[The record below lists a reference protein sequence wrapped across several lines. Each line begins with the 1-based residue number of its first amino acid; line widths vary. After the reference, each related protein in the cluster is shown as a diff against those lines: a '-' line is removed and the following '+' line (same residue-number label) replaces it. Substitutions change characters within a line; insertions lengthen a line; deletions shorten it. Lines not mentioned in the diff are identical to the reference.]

1 MLLNGAMAQS
11 SWYPAR
17 GRQQDGVRRLAPELI
32 EALPRVAHRTP
43 VGRAMEKATF
53 LVGPDM
59 TLLELMRLFVDMGAH
74 AAPVVDE
81 RGEPIG
87 VVSKADV
94 FVELAERPQNL
105 RPSGVYRATTPGS
118 TRWESVSPPLVRD
131 IMTPLSTVVFEETS
145 LADAAALIAHRRI
158 HPLPVLDE
166 QGQVAGILS
175 SIDVLRWLARNDGHQ
190 NV

>member
-1 MLLNGAMAQS
+1 VPMAQS
-11 SWYPAR
+11 SSYSAR
-17 GRQQDGVRRLAPELI
+17 GRQQDGVRRLGPELI

-43 VGRAMEKATF
+43 VAKAMEKATF

-81 RGEPIG
+81 RGDPIG

-94 FVELAERPQNL
+94 FVELAERPENL
-105 RPSGVYRATTPGS
+105 RRSGVYRAAEEAGAS
-118 TRWESVSPPLVRD
+118 RWEAVSPPVVRD
-131 IMTPLSTVVFEETS
+131 IMMPLTTVVFEETS
-145 LADAAALIAHRRI
+145 LADSAALIAHRRI
-158 HPLPVLDE
+158 HPLPVLDNE
-166 QGQVAGILS
+166 GQVAGILS

-190 NV
+190 NA